1 MQRRKCTIFVRD
13 DQEAEMLRS
22 DLAAAPDG
30 ISVRQIHGLNLVSH
44 SGTLDLEFSFHR
56 VGAVALRWFWRVLSR
71 AGDRLLLADSR
82 LDSEAKLATWLG
94 FNPSTAGFSLLLLY
108 IPNFRNLRDCE
119 LRFAPAGSFRS
130 HALIGQNGTGKSNL
144 IEALITI
151 FRDVDLNRDATLDYT
166 LEYEIRGRVVR
177 LQAEA
182 TKQRRPFVWVDG
194 ESESQGYLLKNREL
208 LPSHVFAYYSGRNER
223 IEALFQ
229 EHQRRFNQ
237 RQEITTDEVLP
248 EQLLNQFAATD
259 ADIRAIEEV
268 RLRREARLKQAGDDR
283 LRRLFY
289 CRGGHSQ
296 LVLLA
301 CLLSDDP
308 VFQKVL
314 KNLHIEALESALFV
328 LKEPHRLRE
337 KRRSG
342 RFDESE
348 LNEGDPRFWYARGNV
363 VSEFLDKLWQVAWAP
378 IEQEATRQIDFR
390 GRTEKQRQLYLY
402 VPSQVKLR
410 QLGELVGGTDS
421 FFRYAEGAYI
431 GDLIEEVRITVKK
444 RDEHGGAMS
453 FTQLSEGELQ
463 MLTVLGLMRITR
475 ADHCLFLLDE
485 PDTHLNPI
493 WKLRYFDDIE
503 GALNSELGQVAQ
515 NQSQIVI
522 TTHDPMMIGS
532 LKREQVHILRR
543 KGQKSVIQSP
553 DQHPQGLGV
562 TGLLKSELFGLSSTL
577 DVETERRLFR
587 RNELLVQQPRT
598 AEEDAELTRLSS
610 ELADL
615 GFSTADFR
623 DPDYALFVRK
633 MAQHR
638 KFRKPTLSPEE
649 QAEQDRI
656 ADEIIEEILRGDDED
671 TLRENFMECLSIDW
685 RTASILVREGFSTIE
700 EIAYPPSS
708 RRLAL
713 IPEFDIRIILKLR
726 FRAHDAL
733 TQAPSTESDRYAI
746 KRELERSSREDDE
759 SSGLAST

>member
-1 MQRRKCTIFVRD
+1 MQ
-13 DQEAEMLRS
+13 LRH
-22 DLAAAPDG
+22 LA
-30 ISVRQIHGLNLVSH
+30 
-44 SGTLDLEFSFHR
+44 
-56 VGAVALRWFWRVLSR
+56 
-71 AGDRLLLADSR
+71 
-82 LDSEAKLATWLG
+82 
-94 FNPSTAGFSLLLLY
+94 
-108 IPNFRNLRDCE
+108 IPEFRNLQSVAID
-119 LRFAPAGSFRS
+119 FATQLEPAPGAIPATALKVIRS
-130 HALIGQNGTGKSNL
+130 HALIGQNGVGKSNL

-151 FRDVDLNRDATLDYT
+151 FRDVDLDRDATLDYT
-166 LEYEIRGRVVR
+166 LEYEIRGHSVR
-177 LQAEA
+177 IQADT
-182 TKQRRPFVWVDG
+182 TKQKRPFVWVDG
-194 ESESQGYLLKNREL
+194 QGQSQGHLLKNREL
-208 LPSHVFAYYSGRNER
+208 LPSHIFAYYSGRNER
-223 IEALFQ
+223 IETLFQ

-248 EQLLNQFAATD
+248 EQLLENFTASE
-259 ADIRAIEEV
+259 ADIRALEDT
-268 RLRREARLKQAGDDR
+268 RRRRDARLKQAGDDR

-314 KNLHIEALESALFV
+314 KNLHIESLESALFV

-337 KRRSG
+337 KRRG
-342 RFDESE
+342 GKFDENE

-378 IEQEATRQIDFR
+378 IEQEITRQIDFR
-390 GRTEKQRQLYLY
+390 GRTEKQKQLYLF
-402 VPSQVKLR
+402 VPNHAKLK

-431 GDLIEEVRITVKK
+431 GDLIDEVRITVKK
-444 RDEHGGAMS
+444 RDEHGGKVN

-475 ADHCLFLLDE
+475 ENHCLFLLDE

-503 GALNSELGQVAQ
+503 SVLGADENQVEQ
-515 NQSQIVI
+515 GESQILI
-522 TTHDPMMIGS
+522 TTHDPMMVGS

-543 KGQKSVIQSP
+543 RGDQTVVEQP
-553 DQHPQGLGV
+553 DMHPQGMGV
-562 TGLLKSELFGLSSTL
+562 TGLLKSDLFGLSSTL

-587 RNELLVQQPRT
+587 RNELYVKSPRT
-598 AEEDAELTRLSS
+598 LEEDAELSRLST

-638 KFRKPTLSPEE
+638 KFRKPTLTPEE
-649 QAEQDRI
+649 QAEQDHI
-656 ADEIIEEILRGDDED
+656 ADEIIDEILR
-671 TLRENFMECLSIDW
+671 
-685 RTASILVREGFSTIE
+685 E
-700 EIAYPPSS
+700 EA
-708 RRLAL
+708 
-713 IPEFDIRIILKLR
+713 DK
-726 FRAHDAL
+726 
-733 TQAPSTESDRYAI
+733 
-746 KRELERSSREDDE
+746 
-759 SSGLAST
+759 

>member
-1 MQRRKCTIFVRD
+1 MQLQF
-13 DQEAEMLRS
+13 LR
-22 DLAAAPDG
+22 LP
-30 ISVRQIHGLNLVSH
+30 H
-44 SGTLDLEFSFHR
+44 
-56 VGAVALRWFWRVLSR
+56 
-71 AGDRLLLADSR
+71 
-82 LDSEAKLATWLG
+82 
-94 FNPSTAGFSLLLLY
+94 
-108 IPNFRNLRDCE
+108 FRNLRE
-119 LRFAPAGSFRS
+119 LDISFTSHFSPAFEGADATKFKPIRS
-130 HALIGQNGTGKSNL
+130 HVLIGQNGVGKSNL

-151 FRDVDLNRDATLDYT
+151 FRDIDLDREAAFDYT
-166 LEYEIRGRVVR
+166 LEYEIRGHVVR
-177 LQAEA
+177 IQADTA
-182 TKQRRPFVWVDG
+182 KQKRPFVWVD
-194 ESESQGYLLKNREL
+194 EERVTQEYLIKNGSTDKVPRDERRGPRL
-208 LPSHVFAYYSGRNER
+208 LPTHIFAYYSGRNER

-237 RQEITTDEVLP
+237 RLEITADEVLS
-248 EQLLNQFAATD
+248 EHLLDRFTASE

-268 RLRREARLKQAGDDR
+268 KRRRDSRLKQIGDDR

-314 KNLHIEALESALFV
+314 KNLHIESLESALFV

-337 KRRSG
+337 KRKG
-342 RFDESE
+342 GKLDENE
-348 LNEGDPRFWYARGNV
+348 INEGDPRFWYARGNV

-378 IEQEATRQIDFR
+378 IEQETTKQIDFR
-390 GRTEKQRQLYLY
+390 GRSEKQKQLYLF
-402 VPSQVKLR
+402 VPSQDKLR

-431 GDLIEEVRITVKK
+431 GDLIDEVRITVKK
-444 RDEHGGAMS
+444 RDEHGGKVS

-475 ADHCLFLLDE
+475 EDNCLFLLDE

-503 GALNSELGQVAQ
+503 GVLTSDDGALVQGE
-515 NQSQIVI
+515 SQILI

-543 KGQKSVIQSP
+543 DGERTAVDVP
-553 DQHPQGLGV
+553 DEHPQGMGV

-577 DVETERRLFR
+577 DIETERRLFR
-587 RNELLVQQPRT
+587 RNELFVKASRAP
-598 AEEDAELTRLSS
+598 EEEAELSRLSA

-638 KFRKPTLSPEE
+638 RFRKPVLTPEE
-649 QAEQDRI
+649 QLEQDAI
-656 ADEIIEEILRGDDED
+656 ADSIIEEILR
-671 TLRENFMECLSIDW
+671 ENG
-685 RTASILVREGFSTIE
+685 R
-700 EIAYPPSS
+700 
-708 RRLAL
+708 
-713 IPEFDIRIILKLR
+713 K
-726 FRAHDAL
+726 
-733 TQAPSTESDRYAI
+733 
-746 KRELERSSREDDE
+746 
-759 SSGLAST
+759 

>member
-1 MQRRKCTIFVRD
+1 MQ
-13 DQEAEMLRS
+13 LRH
-22 DLAAAPDG
+22 LA
-30 ISVRQIHGLNLVSH
+30 
-44 SGTLDLEFSFHR
+44 
-56 VGAVALRWFWRVLSR
+56 
-71 AGDRLLLADSR
+71 
-82 LDSEAKLATWLG
+82 
-94 FNPSTAGFSLLLLY
+94 
-108 IPNFRNLRDCE
+108 IPQFRNLRGVVIDFATQ
-119 LRFAPAGSFRS
+119 LGPALGAPADSSPKVIRS
-130 HALIGQNGTGKSNL
+130 HALIGQNGVGKSNL

-151 FRDVDLNRDATLDYT
+151 FRDVDLDRDAELDYT
-166 LEYEIRGRVVR
+166 LEYEIRGHTVK
-177 LQAEA
+177 LQAD
-182 TKQRRPFVWVDG
+182 TDKQKRPFVWVDG
-194 ESESQGYLLKNREL
+194 KSETQGHLLKNRQL

-237 RQEITTDEVLP
+237 RQEITAEEKLSG
-248 EQLLNQFAATD
+248 EALASLYRNSQFDAEAAAKLK
-259 ADIRAIEEV
+259 ADIESRV
-268 RLRREARLKQAGDDR
+268 RRAGDDR

-337 KRRSG
+337 KRRGG
-342 RFDESE
+342 RFDENE

-378 IEQEATRQIDFR
+378 IEQEATQQIDFR
-390 GRTEKQRQLYLY
+390 GRTEKQKQLYLY
-402 VPSQVKLR
+402 VPSHAKLK

-444 RDEHGGAMS
+444 RDEHGGAVS

-475 ADHCLFLLDE
+475 EDHCLFLLDE

-503 GALNSELGQVAQ
+503 RVLDREAGGSLLDDIGPGSPDREVKSQVL
-515 NQSQIVI
+515 I
-522 TTHDPMMIGS
+522 TTHDPMMVGS

-543 KGQKSVIQSP
+543 QGQKTLVDTP
-553 DQHPQGLGV
+553 DVHPQGMGV
-562 TGLLKSELFGLSSTL
+562 TGLLKSELFGLTSTL
-577 DVETERRLFR
+577 DIETERRLAR
-587 RNELLVQQPRT
+587 RNELFVKQPRT
-598 AEEDAELTRLSS
+598 AEEDAELTRLSA
-610 ELADL
+610 ELSDL

-633 MAQHR
+633 MAEHR

-649 QAEQDRI
+649 QAEQEKV
-656 ADEIIEEILRGDDED
+656 ADEIIDEILREED
-671 TLRENFMECLSIDW
+671 
-685 RTASILVREGFSTIE
+685 G
-700 EIAYPPSS
+700 
-708 RRLAL
+708 
-713 IPEFDIRIILKLR
+713 K
-726 FRAHDAL
+726 
-733 TQAPSTESDRYAI
+733 
-746 KRELERSSREDDE
+746 
-759 SSGLAST
+759 

>member
-1 MQRRKCTIFVRD
+1 MQLKHLHIR
-13 DQEAEMLRS
+13 
-22 DLAAAPDG
+22 
-30 ISVRQIHGLNLVSH
+30 H
-44 SGTLDLEFSFHR
+44 
-56 VGAVALRWFWRVLSR
+56 
-71 AGDRLLLADSR
+71 
-82 LDSEAKLATWLG
+82 
-94 FNPSTAGFSLLLLY
+94 
-108 IPNFRNLRDCE
+108 FRNLRDMAMDFSTH
-119 LRFAPAGSFRS
+119 LPPSPGASADTPPKPIRS

-151 FRDVDLNRDATLDYT
+151 FRDIDLDRDAAFDYT
-166 LEYEIRGRVVR
+166 LAYDIRGHTVR
-177 LQAEA
+177 IEA
-182 TKQRRPFVWVDG
+182 DTTRQKRPFVRVDG
-194 ESESQGYLLKNREL
+194 KPESQGHLLKNREL
-208 LPSHVFAYYSGRNER
+208 LPSHIFAYYSGRNER

-229 EHQRRFNQ
+229 EHQRRFNR
-237 RQEITTDEVLP
+237 RQEITADEVLP
-248 EQLLNQFAATD
+248 ERLLENFTASE
-259 ADIRAIEEV
+259 ADIRALEGV
-268 RLRREARLKQAGDDR
+268 KRRREAQLKQAGDDR

-296 LVLLA
+296 IVLLA

-314 KNLHIEALESALFV
+314 SNLHIESLESALFV

-337 KRRSG
+337 KRRNG
-342 RFDESE
+342 KFDENE

-378 IEQEATRQIDFR
+378 IEQEATKQIDFR
-390 GRTEKQRQLYLY
+390 GRTEKQKQLYLF
-402 VPSQVKLR
+402 VPSHDKLK

-444 RDEHGGAMS
+444 RDEHGGKVS

-475 ADHCLFLLDE
+475 DDHCLFLLDE

-503 GALNSELGQVAQ
+503 GLLGSEHDNLAQ
-515 NQSQIVI
+515 GESQILI
-522 TTHDPMMIGS
+522 TTHDPMMVGS

-543 KGQKSVIQSP
+543 EGNRTVVDVP
-553 DQHPQGLGV
+553 DEHPQGMGV
-562 TGLLKSELFGLSSTL
+562 TGLLKSELFGLASTL
-577 DVETERRLFR
+577 DSETERRLFR
-587 RNELLVQQPRT
+587 RNELFVQSPRT
-598 AEEDAELTRLSS
+598 PEEDAELSRLSA

-638 KFRKPTLSPEE
+638 RFRKPVLSPEE

-656 ADEIIEEILRGDDED
+656 ADSIIDEILREED
-671 TLRENFMECLSIDW
+671 
-685 RTASILVREGFSTIE
+685 A
-700 EIAYPPSS
+700 
-708 RRLAL
+708 
-713 IPEFDIRIILKLR
+713 
-726 FRAHDAL
+726 
-733 TQAPSTESDRYAI
+733 Q
-746 KRELERSSREDDE
+746 
-759 SSGLAST
+759 